1 MDLLELIMGIVVIGM
16 GILYLF
22 MGLKGKWIVLKRADE
37 EKLEEEKVKKI
48 RQIRRTYTIIGAAGI
63 IIGIVG
69 ILSSTVWTT

>member
-1 MDLLELIMGIVVIGM
+1 MDSLELIMGIVVIGM

-37 EKLEEEKVKKI
+37 EKPEEEKAKKI
-48 RQIRRTYTIIGAAGI
+48 RRTRRTYTILGAAGV

-69 ILSSTVWTT
+69 ILSATVWTK